1 MGGSRPRYRRLR
13 DCIQPGILVLFVGI
27 NPGLRSAET
36 GHHFA
41 GHSNRFW
48 KLLHESELVD
58 EALTHREDQR
68 LPEWR
73 LGLTN
78 IIGRCS
84 PGIDVLDPDEYRQG
98 VATLKRKIR
107 RYQPPILALLGV
119 TIFRT
124 LFSSKERSRESI
136 HLGPT
141 CMQLAGARIFLL
153 PNPSGRNAH
162 YTYREMLTGF
172 QSLRDIMA
180 QLPGNTRHSAPM
192 ASPSRRRP

>member
-1 MGGSRPRYRRLR
+1 MGDSRLPYRQLR
-13 DCIQPGILVLFVGI
+13 DCIRPGILVLFVGI
-27 NPGLRSAET
+27 NPGLRSAQT

-48 KLLHESELVD
+48 KLLYESELID
-58 EALTHREDQR
+58 EPLTHREDQR

-84 PGIDVLDPDEYRQG
+84 AGIDVLDPDEYRQG
-98 VATLKRKIR
+98 VVTLKRKIR
-107 RYQPPILALLGV
+107 RYQPPIVALLGV

-124 LFSSKERSRESI
+124 LFSSNERSRGPI
-136 HLGPT
+136 HLGRT
-141 CMQLAGARIFLL
+141 RMQLAGAQIFLL

-172 QSLRDIMA
+172 QSLRDSLG
-180 QLPGNTRHSAPM
+180 QLPGNNRLSTSTDL
-192 ASPSRRRP
+192 PSGRRP